1 MECLVRCV
9 LVLVRYVN
17 TDVRPKLNE
26 LHVHVHVHVYLRR
39 SVPFQYFSLL
49 PDKPV
54 SWPPNDPIIVCCVGT
69 VACLFCYISLVIA
82 GSDVVLVGRVQRIGS
97 VCNVVEIVQHSQWC

>member
-9 LVLVRYVN
+9 LVLVHYVN

-26 LHVHVHVHVYLRR
+26 LHMHVHVHVYLRR
-39 SVPFQYFSLL
+39 SVPLQYFSLL

-54 SWPPNDPIIVCCVGT
+54 SWLHPIIVCCVCT
-69 VACLFCYISLVIA
+69 VACPFCYISLVIA
-82 GSDVVLVGRVQRIGS
+82 GSDVVLVGRIQRIGS